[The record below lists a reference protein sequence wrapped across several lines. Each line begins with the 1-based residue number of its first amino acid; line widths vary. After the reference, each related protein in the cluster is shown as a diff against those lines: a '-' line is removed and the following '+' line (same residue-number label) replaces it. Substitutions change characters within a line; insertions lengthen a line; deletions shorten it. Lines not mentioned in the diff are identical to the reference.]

1 MKTVGLVRPALGRPR
16 GECDVGRIEVRLP
29 LVNSLLVEPHMLTLL
44 FPAVLKVRI
53 VFLWRL
59 TWKYLAL
66 AR

>member
-1 MKTVGLVRPALGRPR
+1 MKTIGLVRPALGRPR
-16 GECDVGRIEVRLP
+16 GECDVGGVEVRLL
-29 LVNSLLVEPHMLTLL
+29 LVSSLLVEPLMLTLL
-44 FPAVLKVRI
+44 FPAVLKVRV